1 MEEKDSKAVFEQFV
15 DSDLELLLFL
25 LHLGDQT
32 YVALP
37 LEHLDLGLN
46 TDLIPRLFRDCRDAI
61 DLTVDLQVV
70 AYDHLTAKVE
80 SVFELLVKHGQ
91 NALVKLR

>member
-1 MEEKDSKAVFEQFV
+1 MKESEAVFEEFV

-32 YVALP
+32 YVPLP

-46 TDLIPRLFRDCRDAI
+46 TDLIPRLFCDCSDAV
-61 DLTVDLQVV
+61 DLTVHLQVV
-70 AYDHLTAKVE
+70 ACDHLTAKVKP
-80 SVFELLVKHGQ
+80 VFQLLVKHG
-91 NALVKLR
+91 